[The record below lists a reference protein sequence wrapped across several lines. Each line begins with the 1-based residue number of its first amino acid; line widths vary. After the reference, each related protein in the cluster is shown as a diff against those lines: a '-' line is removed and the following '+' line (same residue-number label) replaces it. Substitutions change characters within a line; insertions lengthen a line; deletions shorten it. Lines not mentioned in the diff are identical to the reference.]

1 MRPASLKKNL
11 RRMMAL
17 AMSTGL
23 AFTASPAAVGD
34 DAPFASPGRP
44 PPGQPDTSNLTS
56 LADMMGVTQL
66 RHIKLWYAGR
76 AGNWQLTKY
85 ELARISE
92 SLIRAAL
99 LYTNIPVEYVN
110 AANQSLGR
118 LNEAAG
124 AKSSERF
131 ERGYSELTM
140 ACNAC
145 HVAGNVGFIRMKTPV
160 FSPFNDEEYRK

>member
-1 MRPASLKKNL
+1 
-11 RRMMAL
+11 
-17 AMSTGL
+17 
-23 AFTASPAAVGD
+23 
-34 DAPFASPGRP
+34 
-44 PPGQPDTSNLTS
+44 
-56 LADMMGVTQL
+56 MGVTQL

-118 LNEAAG
+118 LNEAAE
-124 AKSSERF
+124 AKSPERF
-131 ERGYSELTM
+131 GRSYSELTM
-140 ACNAC
+140 ACNSC
-145 HVAGNVGFIRMKTPV
+145 HRVFEPGPIPWTSVSRCAFESYLRRSVEWDRRFCRWRMARHLDYGLSFGRCREVLDTL
-160 FSPFNDEEYRK
+160 SAT

>member
-1 MRPASLKKNL
+1 
-11 RRMMAL
+11 
-17 AMSTGL
+17 
-23 AFTASPAAVGD
+23 
-34 DAPFASPGRP
+34 
-44 PPGQPDTSNLTS
+44 
-56 LADMMGVTQL
+56 MGVTQL

-131 ERGYSELTM
+131 ERGYSELAM